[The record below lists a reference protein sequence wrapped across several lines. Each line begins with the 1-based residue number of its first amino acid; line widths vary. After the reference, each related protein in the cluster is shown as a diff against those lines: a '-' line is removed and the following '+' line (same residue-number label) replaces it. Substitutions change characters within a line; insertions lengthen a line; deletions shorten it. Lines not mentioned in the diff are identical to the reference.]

1 MKSCGGHFVIQH
13 SIGDTSATDR
23 HQPSGDA
30 SPLGEAGATRLASV
44 GTDQLQTTVEAES
57 IGTHQAESVATPG
70 TQASDGGDFTE
81 DTPTADELAEFED
94 QQNTSISPPATESSH
109 QLQTATASS
118 TCQLQMTF
126 SAESMR

>member
-1 MKSCGGHFVIQH
+1 MTSCGGHFVIQH

-30 SPLGEAGATRLASV
+30 SPLNEAGLASA
-44 GTDQLQTTVEAES
+44 GTGQLQTTVEADRES
-57 IGTHQAESVATPG
+57 VRTHQGEPVATPG
-70 TQASDGGDFTE
+70 TQPVDVGDLPE
-81 DTPTADELAEFED
+81 DTPTVDGLAELED